1 MSWITD
7 IFSSGAGSLVDS
19 VSGLLGKVVTTK
31 GEKMQLDNEIKK
43 AEMQFQEDM
52 AKLSLE
58 EQQMYLQDTSSARE
72 MTEKIQES
80 TSASWMSKNMP
91 YFYDILILL
100 LWASMTVYI
109 ILRWLGY
116 IESSPDKKTLD
127 MTGVLGIYSGVT
139 ALATMIIQF
148 HRGSSQGSKD
158 KTQIIK
164 NMNQQNS

>member
-7 IFSSGAGSLVDS
+7 IFSTGATSLVDS

-31 GEKMQLDNEIKK
+31 GEKIQLDNELKK
-43 AEMQFQEDM
+43 AQMQYNEDL
-52 AKLSLE
+52 AKLSVE
-58 EQQMYLQDTSSARE
+58 EQQLYLQDTANARD
-72 MTEKIQES
+72 MNAKIEGS
-80 TSASWMSKNMP
+80 PTASWMSKNMP
-91 YFYDILILL
+91 YIYDIFILVI
-100 LWASMTVYI
+100 WGSMTIYI

-116 IESSPDKKTLD
+116 IETTNKNLD

-158 KTQIIK
+158 KTEIIK
-164 NMNQQNS
+164 NMNQQHSQ

>member
-7 IFSSGAGSLVDS
+7 IFSTGATSLVDS

-31 GEKMQLDNEIKK
+31 GEKIQLDNELKK
-43 AEMQFQEDM
+43 AQMQYNEDL
-52 AKLSLE
+52 AKLSVE
-58 EQQMYLQDTSSARE
+58 EQQLYLQDTANARD
-72 MTEKIQES
+72 MNAKIEGS
-80 TSASWMSKNMP
+80 PTASWMSKNMP
-91 YFYDILILL
+91 YIYDIFILVI
-100 LWASMTVYI
+100 WGSMTIYI

-116 IESSPDKKTLD
+116 IETTNKNLD

-158 KTQIIK
+158 KTEIIK
-164 NMNQQNS
+164 NMNQQNSQ